1 MTTLSTSVP
10 DTTVS
15 EDGLYVPEIAD
26 VLSGRLTDI
35 TTVLGGDASTSLSSR
50 QGQLAQS
57 DTEIIAQVYDK
68 QLVIMN
74 QINPDYAK
82 GRFQDAIGRIYFM
95 DRISA
100 AGTVVTATCYGVN
113 GTTIP
118 VGATAIDDNGYI
130 YATTSSYSIGSSG
143 NVSAQFTCQT
153 TGPIVCGVG
162 QLKQIYKPI
171 SGWDSVYNESAGS
184 VGNDVESRTAF
195 EIRRKNSVARSSRN
209 QDGSVRAALLA
220 TDGVLDAYVWSN
232 RSGVAVTKGATNVTV
247 PAHCYYISVYGGA
260 GSDIADAIAET
271 YCPGCDMT
279 GGTSYIWQDTSYS
292 QPYPEYNLEWKTA
305 DATNVY
311 IKVEID
317 SSLNP
322 PSDITNQVKSMVA
335 NVFNGLYDG
344 IDKARIGSL
353 ISVGRFY
360 APIISIQSD
369 TVGVNSVT
377 ISLNGTT
384 YGTSVTMGIDQVP
397 VIDESNIEVT
407 LS

>member
-100 AGTVVTATCYGVN
+100 AGTVVTAICYGVN

-209 QDGSVRAALLA
+209 QDGSVRASLLA

-279 GGTSYIWQDTSYS
+279 GGTSYTWQDTSYS

-322 PSDITNQVKSMVA
+322 PSDITTQVKEMVA

-344 IDKARIGSL
+344 IDKSRIGSL

-377 ISLNGTT
+377 ISLDGTT

>member
-279 GGTSYIWQDTSYS
+279 GGTSYTWQDTSYS

-322 PSDITNQVKSMVA
+322 PSDITTQVKEMVA

-344 IDKARIGSL
+344 IDKSRIGSL

-377 ISLNGTT
+377 ISLDGTT

>member
-279 GGTSYIWQDTSYS
+279 GGTSYTWQDTSYS

-322 PSDITNQVKSMVA
+322 PSDITTQVKSMVA

-377 ISLNGTT
+377 ISLDGTT

-407 LS
+407 LA

>member
-232 RSGVAVTKGATNVTV
+232 RSGVSVTKGATNVTV

-279 GGTSYIWQDTSYS
+279 GGTSYTWQDTSYS

-377 ISLNGTT
+377 ISLDGTT

-407 LS
+407 LA